1 MTGSNVDHMDVG
13 AYALG
18 VLSDWEATQ
27 FEAHLAG
34 CDVCAR
40 ELEELTLVSSLLS
53 HVDGDSL
60 DAVEHY
66 DRDGR
71 QLDRMLN
78 VVSLERRRARTRRV
92 LSAAAA
98 IVVVVAGIAFGII
111 GLSPFSGAGSSGTGN
126 QARPKPTGSV
136 GIREVPPLTPPQRF
150 QATDKVSGA
159 DAEVT
164 VTGRRWGSEVQ
175 LKLTRVNGPLVCQL
189 IAVGKDEQTA
199 VAMTWTVEK
208 SGYGNMAQPDPLIVG
223 GSASIKPADLDH
235 FEVRA
240 IEGKVERNPIVT
252 IPVNG

>member
-111 GLSPFSGAGSSGTGN
+111 GLSPFSSGSQGPPGAVPTARKTYGINEVLKRYQAKDQVTGAEAEVAVTDNKWGTG
-126 QARPKPTGSV
+126 
-136 GIREVPPLTPPQRF
+136 
-150 QATDKVSGA
+150 
-159 DAEVT
+159 
-164 VTGRRWGSEVQ
+164 VQ
-175 LKLTRVNGPLVCQL
+175 LKLTKVNGPLVCQL

-199 VAMTWTVEK
+199 VAMTWKVPAA
-208 SGYGNMAQPDPLIVG
+208 GYGSMAQPDPLVVD
-223 GSASIKPADLDH
+223 GSTSIRASDLDH

-240 IEGKVERNPIVT
+240 IEGKAEKNPLVT
-252 IPVNG
+252 IPVT

>member
-1 MTGSNVDHMDVG
+1 MTGSNIDHMDVG

-27 FEAHLAG
+27 FEAHLAD

-111 GLSPFSGAGSSGTGN
+111 GLSPFSSGSPGSPRALPTPHKTYGVKEEPPTKRY
-126 QARPKPTGSV
+126 QAKD
-136 GIREVPPLTPPQRF
+136 PLT
-150 QATDKVSGA
+150 GA
-159 DAEVT
+159 NAEVA
-164 VTGRRWGSEVQ
+164 VTDNKWGTRVQ
-175 LKLTRVNGPLVCQL
+175 LKLTTVNGPLVCQL

-199 VAMTWTVEK
+199 VAMTWKVP
-208 SGYGNMAQPDPLIVG
+208 SAGYGSVAQPDPLVVD
-223 GSASIKPADLDH
+223 GSTSIRTADLDH

-240 IEGKVERNPIVT
+240 IEGKAEKNPLVT
-252 IPVNG
+252 IPVT